1 VIRVVV
7 ADDHPAVRM
16 SFEAFLDAQ
25 DGIEVVGSGVNGE
38 EAVALAESREPDVV
52 VMDVRMPVV
61 DGIEATRQIKRLLPA
76 TRVILISA
84 YEEPELRVSGRQAGA
99 DGFLFKGILGASLA
113 DCVRTVMAS

>member
-1 VIRVVV
+1 MIRVVI

-25 DGIEVVGSGVNGE
+25 DDIEVVGRGENGQ
-38 EAVALAESREPDVV
+38 EAVSLVESEAPDVV

-61 DGIEATRQIKRLLPA
+61 DGIEATRRIKAAAPD

-84 YEEPELRVSGRQAGA
+84 YEVPELRDSGHEAGA
-99 DGFLFKGILGASLA
+99 DRFLFKGIPGSKLVDS
-113 DCVRTVMAS
+113 VRAVVA